1 MGSEK
6 RARQKQ
12 NRQARLQAERRAA
25 RLAKWRRRIV
35 SGLVIAAIVVAV
47 FVIGN
52 LVTGGDRPAEPA
64 PVQTSVTDESKPD
77 D

>member
-12 NRQARLQAERRAA
+12 NRQARLEAERRAA

-35 SGLVIAAIVVAV
+35 TGLAIAAIVVAV
-47 FVIGN
+47 FVVGN
-52 LVTGGDRPAEPA
+52 LLTGGDQPADPA
-64 PVQTSVTDESKPD
+64 PVQPTVTDETTPD
-77 D
+77 G